1 MAFIDGDLYL
11 NLNLNGAVNPNDLS
25 DMNVVNRKNGEIL
38 SVHGSGFNAVNLDT
52 FEGLDTSVGS
62 DYENGE
68 QIGTRVQFIGLGS
81 PRNSSIFVEETKK
94 PLPGTLFT

>member
-1 MAFIDGDLYL
+1 
-11 NLNLNGAVNPNDLS
+11 
-25 DMNVVNRKNGEIL
+25 MNVVNRKNGRESL

-52 FEGLDTSVGS
+52 FEGLDPSVGS

-81 PRNSSIFVEETKK
+81 PEKLKDAV
-94 PLPGTLFT
+94 LALGGTGSYHTVYQGSWEFEFP